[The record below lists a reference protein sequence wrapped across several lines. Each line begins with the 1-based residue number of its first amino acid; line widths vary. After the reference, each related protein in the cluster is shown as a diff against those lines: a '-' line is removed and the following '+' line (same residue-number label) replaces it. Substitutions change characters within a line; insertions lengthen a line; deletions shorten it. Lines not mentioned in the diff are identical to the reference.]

1 MKVSAKKTFIWLLF
15 LLMILLPACAH
26 SDETISQ
33 KQIPIMDVNE
43 TQSEFVITLL
53 NGQTKAVVNGT
64 DAELSSAPFIR
75 DGSFYYPI
83 ADIVKLVGG
92 DFSQVDDTATVQIS
106 GVTVAYTAGN
116 PDVIVDGIPF
126 HNDYRLLRFSKASD
140 EDTADNTVAPVFID
154 NTLYVPHDLCPGGC
168 PIFGLNIVQE
178 VPEAD
183 MLILGGY
190 TDEWGTQ
197 EIHLYDFFDQ
207 LPDDTKNLFQS
218 EGITGSVLNYSIE
231 TYISQG
237 TEVYVMR
244 CFNGQEDVEDMDG
257 KVAAIRLL
265 ANTLDQTPRGLTV
278 GDSAYR
284 AWLLYGNTGAV
295 NSFYYQVQDGFV
307 KSIVFYT
314 RYFGGA
320 L

>member
-1 MKVSAKKTFIWLLF
+1 MKVSSKRTIACLVFLF
-15 LLMILLPACAH
+15 GMLLPACAYP
-26 SDETISQ
+26 DATISQ
-33 KQIPIMDVNE
+33 TQTPTMDVIDI
-43 TQSEFVITLL
+43 QPEFVITLL

-83 ADIVKLVGG
+83 ADIAKLVGG
-92 DFSQVDDTATVQIS
+92 DFSQVDNTATVQIS
-106 GVTVAYTAGN
+106 GVTVEYTAGN
-116 PDVIVDGIPF
+116 PDVIINGTSYR
-126 HNDYRLLRFSKASD
+126 NNYRLLRFSEAPN
-140 EDTADNTVAPVFID
+140 EDIIGSTVAPALID
-154 NTLYVPHDLCPGGC
+154 GTFYVPHDLCPGGC

-197 EIHLYDFFDQ
+197 EIHLYDSFDQ
-207 LPDDTKNLFQS
+207 LPDDTKSLFQS
-218 EGITGSVLNYSIE
+218 EGKTGTVLNYSIE
-231 TYISQG
+231 KYIHEG

-244 CFNGQEDVEDMDG
+244 CLDGQEDIENMDG

-265 ANTLDQTPRGLTV
+265 ASTIDQTPRGLTV

-284 AWLLYGNTGAV
+284 AWLLYGNTGSV

-307 KSIVFYT
+307 KSIVFCT
-314 RYFGGA
+314 RYFGGTF
-320 L
+320 